1 MTTLRASVPAERAR
15 WFHAARDRL
24 SVVWSVISL
33 LLAAAW
39 AMTNHPDIPLVTQLW
54 MVALGV
60 GLFGVLHGGLDH
72 LVGERVFQRRFKR
85 YWWIYFSLGYVGLA
99 IAVMVGWWLA
109 APLMLLLFLAL
120 SILHFGLRDE
130 IHVHRKMSGFARFA
144 AVCILGGAP
153 IVIPWLMFP
162 QEVSLLFGWLA
173 GTSAEIWQPALSI
186 TGVFDSMSWM
196 VLLIAATVALVY
208 LKLQRFSDTFAWMEF
223 LATVVL
229 FSMLPPLLAFA
240 WYFCFL
246 HSLRHLLTLA
256 ERLAPSQGWVALGW
270 VGVHGLP
277 LTIITLIASGV
288 GYAWLRHFDLDEAES
303 ITRVIFWGLAAL
315 TFPHMLLTWLWDR
328 SDEATH

>member
-1 MTTLRASVPAERAR
+1 MIMLRASVPAERAR
-15 WFHAARDRL
+15 WFRAARDRL

-39 AMTNHPDIPLVTQLW
+39 AMTNHPDITLVTQLW
-54 MVALGV
+54 IVALAV

-72 LVGERVFQRRFKR
+72 LVGERVFQLKFKR
-85 YWWIYFSLGYVGLA
+85 RWWIYFSLGYVGLA
-99 IAVMVGWWLA
+99 ITVMIAWWFA
-109 APLMLLLFLAL
+109 APLMLLLFLAV
-120 SILHFGLRDE
+120 SILHFGLRE
-130 IHVHRKMSGFARFA
+130 ENHLQSKRNGLVQWAS
-144 AVCILGGAP
+144 VCVLGSAP
-153 IVIPWLMFP
+153 IIIPWLAFP

-173 GTSAEIWQPALSI
+173 GTRAKTWQPAFNI
-186 TGVFDSMSWM
+186 THAFDSMSWM
-196 VLLIAATVALVY
+196 VLLIAAAVALMY

-223 LATVVL
+223 LATIVL
-229 FSMLPPLLAFA
+229 FSTLPPLLAFA

-256 ERLAPSQGWVALGW
+256 ERLAPPPKWAALGW

-277 LTIITLIASGV
+277 LTIITLIASSV

-328 SDEATH
+328 ADETMH